1 MDGGTASVIAG
12 LAAVAGGVVT
22 ALIGKRGST
31 DTSRQTAT
39 SDYRRQR
46 RSERQPAYEA
56 FATSVRTF
64 ASQVVDKSNEIKRST
79 APNSDPIA
87 QPQLSDFLDMG
98 DVFADQ
104 AMRVRLLGPQEVA
117 DSVED
122 VLIACTE
129 VLVMLSGYANLAYS
143 FPGFPVDEMAIM
155 HEGQFHT
162 YAEITRAS
170 QNLQA
175 AVGSFLTIAR
185 SHMDDWEGEP
195 I

>member
-1 MDGGTASVIAG
+1 
-12 LAAVAGGVVT
+12 
-22 ALIGKRGST
+22 
-31 DTSRQTAT
+31 
-39 SDYRRQR
+39 
-46 RSERQPAYEA
+46 
-56 FATSVRTF
+56 
-64 ASQVVDKSNEIKRST
+64 
-79 APNSDPIA
+79 
-87 QPQLSDFLDMG
+87 MG